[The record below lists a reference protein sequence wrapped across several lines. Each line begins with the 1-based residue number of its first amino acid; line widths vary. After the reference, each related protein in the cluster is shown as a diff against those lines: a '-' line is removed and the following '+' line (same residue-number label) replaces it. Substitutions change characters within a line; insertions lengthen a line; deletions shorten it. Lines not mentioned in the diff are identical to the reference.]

1 MSSKKINKIFNKII
15 IFLIII
21 IIGLLSKEQI
31 LNKTTND
38 KKTSNNIITDS
49 QLEIYFFDVG
59 QADSILIKE
68 NDYTMLID
76 GGNQSD
82 GKNLVK
88 YLEEDLN
95 INDIDI
101 LVGTHPHEDHI
112 GGLTDIIN
120 SLEIGK
126 IYLPNATTTTKI
138 FEKLLDTIEENN
150 YKITIPKIN
159 EEFNLNNMNFKVIYT
174 GTDESDLNNTSIVL
188 KLKYGKTSYLFT
200 GDATKTTE
208 EKILDKDITSDVLK
222 IGHHGSSYSTTEE
235 FLNKVNPKYAIIQVG
250 TNNKYNHPSKQT
262 LDKLNEKNIKIYRTD
277 ENGTIKLTSDGKNI
291 NIETIDTNIDG
302 W

>member
-302 W
+302 

>member
-1 MSSKKINKIFNKII
+1 MSSKKINKIFNKLI
-15 IFLIII
+15 IFLIIV
-21 IIGLLSKEQI
+21 IIGLISKEQI
-31 LNKTTND
+31 LNKTSND
-38 KKTSNNIITDS
+38 KKTTNTIVDS
-49 QLEIYFFDVG
+49 ILEIYFFDVG

-68 NDYTMLID
+68 NDYTVLID

-88 YLEEDLN
+88 YLKEDLN

-112 GGLTDIIN
+112 GGLPDVIT

-138 FEKLLDTIEENN
+138 FEKLLDAIEDKNH
-150 YKITIPKIN
+150 KITVPKIN

-188 KLKYGKTSYLFT
+188 KLEYGETSYLFT
-200 GDATKTTE
+200 GDATNTTE
-208 EKILDKDITSDVLK
+208 EKILDKDIESDVLK
-222 IGHHGSSYSTTEE
+222 VGHHGSSYSTTEE

-250 TNNKYNHPSKQT
+250 NNNKYNHPNKTT
-262 LDKLNEKNIKIYRTD
+262 LDKLNERNIKIYRTD
-277 ENGTIKLTSDGKNI
+277 KDSTIKLTSDGKKI

-302 W
+302 

>member
-1 MSSKKINKIFNKII
+1 
-15 IFLIII
+15 
-21 IIGLLSKEQI
+21 
-31 LNKTTND
+31 
-38 KKTSNNIITDS
+38 
-49 QLEIYFFDVG
+49 
-59 QADSILIKE
+59 
-68 NDYTMLID
+68 MLID

-101 LVGTHPHEDHI
+101 LVGTHSHEDHI
-112 GGLTDIIN
+112 GGLPDVIN

-150 YKITIPKIN
+150 YKITVPKIN

-262 LDKLNEKNIKIYRTD
+262 LDKLNKKNIKIYRTD